1 MNLSG
6 QTMTENTKVAAPVY
20 LVDKAKLINEYLLKF
35 LPPID
40 GYPQVLHEAIRYS
53 VMAGGKRLRPV
64 LALTAYEACNG
75 TGQEIYKAAVALE
88 LVHTY
93 SLIHDDLPC
102 MDDDDLRRGK
112 PTLHKKYNEAI
123 ALLAGDALHDFAFR
137 LMAET
142 GSAEVVLELA
152 KAIGTG
158 GMLGGQMADLE
169 AEGQD
174 LNLDEVEF
182 IHVHKTGMLIR
193 GAVRIGSILANADEN
208 QLNVITKYGEK
219 IGLAFQI
226 IDDILDIEGDAKE
239 LGKPIGSDSK
249 NHKATYPSII
259 GLEKSH
265 ELAGQLI
272 EEAISLVEGSIPK
285 CDNFVNIARFISGRR
300 C

>member
-1 MNLSG
+1 
-6 QTMTENTKVAAPVY
+6 MTENIKVTAPAY
-20 LVDKAKLINEYLLKF
+20 LIEKAKLINEYLLKF
-35 LPPID
+35 LPAPD
-40 GYPQVLHEAIRYS
+40 VYPHVLHKAIRYS

-64 LALTAYEACNG
+64 LALAAYEACDG

-102 MDDDDLRRGK
+102 MDDDDFRRGK

-142 GSAEVVLELA
+142 GNAEVVLELA

-169 AEGQD
+169 AEGRN

-182 IHVHKTGMLIR
+182 IHNHKTGKLIR
-193 GAVRIGSILANADEN
+193 GAVRIGSILANADNEKL
-208 QLNVITKYGEK
+208 QAITQYGEK

-226 IDDILDIEGDAKE
+226 IDDILDIEGDAE
-239 LGKPIGSDSK
+239 LLGKPIGSDSK
-249 NHKATYPSII
+249 NNKATYPSVI
-259 GLEKSH
+259 GLDKSH
-265 ELAGQLI
+265 EKAGQLI
-272 EEAISLVEGSIPK
+272 EEAIDLVESTIPK
-285 CDNFVNIARFISGRR
+285 SGNFVTIGRFIGGRWH
-300 C
+300 